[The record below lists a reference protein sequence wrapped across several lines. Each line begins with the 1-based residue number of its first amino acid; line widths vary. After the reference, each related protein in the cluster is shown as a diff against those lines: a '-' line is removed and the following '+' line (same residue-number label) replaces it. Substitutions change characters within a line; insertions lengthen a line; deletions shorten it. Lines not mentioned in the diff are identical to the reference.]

1 MMGKLPALLGHLG
14 GFRRLGFLAWTDANG
29 ASQSHCCHLDRPNF
43 PWNFPARPQFGHQRL
58 SRRSLFL
65 AWPSCQCQS
74 GCTQSLFSINGCTE
88 QRDKEALSVKN
99 REFICLMFYTFGTS
113 LTLLF
118 WKVWGNGK
126 SGARAFANYAWIPS
140 AERKKCL
147 AALLVET
154 TSTWFQVPSVLPIVP
169 CRPIVFALLFF
180 FLQIERK
187 WMDAQPPMKVIYFSR
202 PVLKK
207 RKAAL
212 SNSVTQDA
220 LCDET
225 SFKLHNL
232 RG

>member
-1 MMGKLPALLGHLG
+1 
-14 GFRRLGFLAWTDANG
+14 
-29 ASQSHCCHLDRPNF
+29 
-43 PWNFPARPQFGHQRL
+43 
-58 SRRSLFL
+58 
-65 AWPSCQCQS
+65 
-74 GCTQSLFSINGCTE
+74 
-88 QRDKEALSVKN
+88 
-99 REFICLMFYTFGTS
+99 MFYTFGTS

-187 WMDAQPPMKVIYFSR
+187 WMDAHCPLWKLYISLGQSWRKERLLCPTLLHRMRYVMRHLSSCITWSFRMMGWNMQSAKVESVCIVRDELVTFASWARWIFAWIGWDALR
-202 PVLKK
+202 PVLKSTLK
-207 RKAAL
+207 IQFHKCWH
-212 SNSVTQDA
+212 
-220 LCDET
+220 LCCYGYPWI
-225 SFKLHNL
+225 S
-232 RG
+232 

>member
-1 MMGKLPALLGHLG
+1 
-14 GFRRLGFLAWTDANG
+14 
-29 ASQSHCCHLDRPNF
+29 
-43 PWNFPARPQFGHQRL
+43 
-58 SRRSLFL
+58 
-65 AWPSCQCQS
+65 
-74 GCTQSLFSINGCTE
+74 
-88 QRDKEALSVKN
+88 
-99 REFICLMFYTFGTS
+99 MFYTFGTS

-126 SGARAFANYAWIPS
+126 SGARAFAKYAWIPS

-232 RG
+232 KFSYDGLKYAVGKSWVSLHCEGWVSYIFQLSSVNLCLNRVGCIEART

>member
-1 MMGKLPALLGHLG
+1 
-14 GFRRLGFLAWTDANG
+14 
-29 ASQSHCCHLDRPNF
+29 
-43 PWNFPARPQFGHQRL
+43 
-58 SRRSLFL
+58 
-65 AWPSCQCQS
+65 
-74 GCTQSLFSINGCTE
+74 
-88 QRDKEALSVKN
+88 
-99 REFICLMFYTFGTS
+99 MFYTFGTS

-126 SGARAFANYAWIPS
+126 SGARAFAKYAWIPS

-154 TSTWFQVPSVLPIVP
+154 TSTWFQVPSLLPIVR

-232 RG
+232 KFSYDGLKYAVGKSWVSLHCEGWVSYICQLSSVNLCLNRVGCIEART